1 MEPNIIKI
9 SPDTEKIYQQS
20 KSIVI
25 KVGSSLLVEEK
36 LGAIKKKWFASFIE
50 DVVHLRKLGKTVII
64 VSSGAINLGRK
75 ILNIKDNELTLEQEQ
90 AAASVGQIELSKEYQ
105 EHFKHKGLICSQIL
119 ITLDDFTNRRRYL
132 NCKSTLKT
140 LLKFGVIPI
149 VNENDTVATD
159 EIRYGDNDRL
169 AAQVASICESDL
181 LILLSDIDGLY
192 EKDPNLNPNT
202 KHLPVINEV
211 TKKMLEM
218 ASQSTSINSK
228 GGMITK
234 LEAAKIAMNGGCEM
248 IIANG
253 LKKFPISNFIFE
265 TGKYT
270 RFIPRSDVK
279 TLRKQ
284 WILSIKT
291 KGKLKIDRGAIKA
304 LINHKSLLP
313 AGVIESFGNFERGDA
328 VEIISKNNEKIGQ
341 GLSGYS
347 SFDVQQIKGCKTN
360 EIEKK
365 LGHPGRVAMIHT
377 DDLVLI

>member
-36 LGAIKKKWFASFIE
+36 LGAIKKEWFASFIE

-192 EKDPNLNPNT
+192 TASPKKSKNAVHIPFISEITEEIELMAEGPENEFSNGGMKTKIEAAKVTTSVGCNLIIADGQTSNPIDKIFKRKAT
-202 KHLPVINEV
+202 WFL
-211 TKKMLEM
+211 
-218 ASQSTSINSK
+218 ASQSVKAARKKWILNMKSLGEIIIDFKAEKALKSGNSLLPVGATKCIGQFSRGDVVTVKREDGQIVAK
-228 GGMITK
+228 GLASFNQI
-234 LEAAKIAMNGGCEM
+234 
-248 IIANG
+248 
-253 LKKFPISNFIFE
+253 E
-265 TGKYT
+265 TGKILGLKSEDIQGVLGYN
-270 RFIPRSDVK
+270 
-279 TLRKQ
+279 RKPE
-284 WILSIKT
+284 
-291 KGKLKIDRGAIKA
+291 
-304 LINHKSLLP
+304 LIHRDNM
-313 AGVIESFGNFERGDA
+313 AFFN
-328 VEIISKNNEKIGQ
+328 
-341 GLSGYS
+341 
-347 SFDVQQIKGCKTN
+347 
-360 EIEKK
+360 
-365 LGHPGRVAMIHT
+365 
-377 DDLVLI
+377 